1 MFDPQK
7 YIQQSWSDE
16 DTKIVKVGAD
26 EAKIRRLKGSEWE
39 QYLRAVNG
47 KTDDSSIAI
56 VLQHGLVR
64 PFGNYT
70 YEEMLKLYDA
80 RPVVADKLASD
91 ILDLTIQRMTA
102 EQKVL
107 EDAEKNSE
115 ATPSPLSSGDGAENM
130 DKTHEQP
137 S

>member
-47 KTDDSSIAI
+47 KTEDSSVAI

-64 PFGNYT
+64 PFGHYT
-70 YEEMLKLYDA
+70 YEEMVKLYDA
-80 RPVVADKLASD
+80 SPMVADKLASA
-91 ILDLTIQRMTA
+91 ILDLTMQRMSA

-115 ATPSPLSSGDGAENM
+115 TTPTPPPTGDGVENT
-130 DKTHEQP
+130 DKTQEQP